1 MRRRWRLAHWQRRSD
16 HLIVPGTSLGRRG
29 RSKRAHYVDRLGAVG
44 HWAWSERQHLF
55 TGVRQPLVTAGLVDR
70 SHHLEVKCMVQ
81 VSVLAL
87 LHRHQGLVT
96 LALGSL

>member
-1 MRRRWRLAHWQRRSD
+1 MSTLCWCPYQWRAGRVEGQGFLGGAESLRCGGGLVRRRWRLAHWQRRSD

-55 TGVRQPLVTAGLVDR
+55 TGVRQL
-70 SHHLEVKCMVQ
+70 
-81 VSVLAL
+81 
-87 LHRHQGLVT
+87 
-96 LALGSL
+96 